1 MAKVT
6 WLGHSAFKIEAGR
19 ASVVL
24 DPFLAPQYHLSPED
38 VGAADIILI
47 THDHG
52 DHTGSVVQ
60 LARETGA
67 LVGCMVGTA
76 QALMQKGV
84 PAAQIFNGIGFNIG
98 GTLSHKGVNAV
109 MTQAF
114 HSSDSGSPAGY
125 IVTMPDGLVFYH
137 AGDTGI
143 FSSMALLA
151 EIYDIQLGLL
161 PIGGIFTMDAR
172 QAARACK
179 LLALKQVIPMHW
191 GTFPALA
198 QSPDE
203 FVAKTAAIAPDCRC
217 LAMKPGES
225 LEVEPSR

>member
-1 MAKVT
+1 MANVT
-6 WLGHSAFKIEAGR
+6 WLGHSAFKIEAAGVN
-19 ASVVL
+19 VVL
-24 DPFLAPQYHLSPED
+24 DPFFAPQYHLSTED
-38 VGAADIILI
+38 VGSVDIILI

-76 QALMQKGV
+76 QALMRKGI
-84 PAAQIFNGIGFNIG
+84 PQAQIFNDIGFNIG
-98 GTLSHKGVNAV
+98 GSLIHKGVTAL

-114 HSSDSGSPAGY
+114 HSSDSGAPAGY

-172 QAARACK
+172 QAAHACK

-191 GTFPALA
+191 GTFPVLA

-203 FVAKTAAIAPDCRC
+203 FKAKTSALAPDCQC
-217 LAMKPGES
+217 LAMKPGET
-225 LEVEPSR
+225 LEIQPMR

>member
-6 WLGHSAFKIEAGR
+6 WLGHSAFRIEANG
-19 ASVVL
+19 AVVVL
-24 DPFLAPQYHLSPED
+24 DPFFAPQYHLSLKD
-38 VGAADIILI
+38 VGAVDIILI

-52 DHTGSVVQ
+52 DHTGSVVE

-76 QALMQKGV
+76 QALIQKGV
-84 PAAQIFNGIGFNIG
+84 PPAQIFNGIGFNIG
-98 GTLSHKGVNAV
+98 GTLTHKNVAAV

-125 IVTMPDGLVFYH
+125 IVTMPDGLIFYH

-151 EIYDIQLGLL
+151 EIYHIQLGLL
-161 PIGGIFTMDAR
+161 PIGGIFTMDAL
-172 QAARACK
+172 QAAHACK
-179 LLALKQVIPMHW
+179 LLGLKQVIPMHW
-191 GTFPALA
+191 GTFPVLA

-203 FVAKTAAIAPDCRC
+203 FKTKVSMLAPDCEC
-217 LAMKPGES
+217 LDMKTGGS
-225 LEVEPSR
+225 LEISPLR